1 MGHALT
7 TARRNVDYVRS
18 LEREVRR
25 LRRENEQLTSEA
37 MAAKTAAAHLRDE
50 LKDARATY
58 EANHG

>member
-1 MGHALT
+1 MSHALT

-25 LRRENEQLTSEA
+25 LRRENERLTGEA

-50 LKDARATY
+50 LKALKEPTP
-58 EANHG
+58 